1 MRKKELI
8 KKIQELIG
16 SVETLHRENQLYKK
30 ENEELKAELEVLKQN
45 SSPVTQEDNCSM
57 AEGFKVAGEED
68 NKAEQEGKNE
78 AVVIADEAMEYGSLI
93 IGKIVVESARYANE
107 ISASSSE
114 NKKELLNL
122 IMGKAEVAKAEIY
135 SISTGSAPTQTKKD
149 LIDSELSSSLDYFK
163 SVIGQI

>member
-1 MRKKELI
+1 MMRKKELI
-8 KKIQELIG
+8 RKIQELID
-16 SVETLHRENQLYKK
+16 SVETLHRENELYKK
-30 ENEELKAELEVLKQN
+30 ENEELKAELELLKQN
-45 SSPVTQEDNCSM
+45 VTQEDNFCIT
-57 AEGFKVAGEED
+57 EGFKVADEEESQD
-68 NKAEQEGKNE
+68 EQEDKNE
-78 AVVIADEAMEYGSLI
+78 TVVIADQAMEYGSLI

-107 ISASSSE
+107 ISASTSE

-149 LIDSELSSSLDYFK
+149 LIDGELSSSLDYFK

>member
-8 KKIQELIG
+8 RKIQELID
-16 SVETLHRENQLYKK
+16 SVETLHRENELYKK
-30 ENEELKAELEVLKQN
+30 ENEELKAELELLKQN
-45 SSPVTQEDNCSM
+45 VTQEDNFCIT
-57 AEGFKVAGEED
+57 EGFKVADEEESQD
-68 NKAEQEGKNE
+68 EQEDKNE
-78 AVVIADEAMEYGSLI
+78 TVVIADQAMEYGSLI

-107 ISASSSE
+107 ISASTSE

-149 LIDSELSSSLDYFK
+149 LIDGELSSSLDYFK

>member
-8 KKIQELIG
+8 RKIQELID
-16 SVETLHRENQLYKK
+16 SVETLHRENELYKK
-30 ENEELKAELEVLKQN
+30 ENEELKAELELLKQN
-45 SSPVTQEDNCSM
+45 VTQEDNFCIT
-57 AEGFKVAGEED
+57 EGFKVAGEED
-68 NKAEQEGKNE
+68 NKAEQEDKNE
-78 AVVIADEAMEYGSLI
+78 TVVIADQAMEYGSLI

-107 ISASSSE
+107 ISASTSE

-149 LIDSELSSSLDYFK
+149 LIDGELSSSLDYFK

>member
-30 ENEELKAELEVLKQN
+30 ENEELKAELELLKQN
-45 SSPVTQEDNCSM
+45 APAFSVDDNVNEAEGFRVAGQEDN
-57 AEGFKVAGEED
+57 K
-68 NKAEQEGKNE
+68 NEQEEKNE

-107 ISASSSE
+107 ISASVSE

-122 IMGKAEVAKAEIY
+122 IMHFNRL
-135 SISTGSAPTQTKKD
+135 GSDPNKEGFDRRRA
-149 LIDSELSSSLDYFK
+149 FFFA
-163 SVIGQI
+163 

>member
-8 KKIQELIG
+8 RKIQELID
-16 SVETLHRENQLYKK
+16 SVETLHRENELYKK
-30 ENEELKAELEVLKQN
+30 ENEELKAELELLKQN
-45 SSPVTQEDNCSM
+45 VTQEDNFCIT
-57 AEGFKVAGEED
+57 EGFKVADEEESQD
-68 NKAEQEGKNE
+68 EQEDKNE
-78 AVVIADEAMEYGSLI
+78 TVVIADQAMEYGSLI

-107 ISASSSE
+107 ISASTSE

-122 IMGKAEVAKAEIY
+122 IMGNAEVAKAEIY

-149 LIDSELSSSLDYFK
+149 LIDGELSSSLDYFK

>member
-8 KKIQELIG
+8 EKIQELID
-16 SVETLHRENQLYKK
+16 SVETLHRENELYKK
-30 ENEELKAELEVLKQN
+30 ENEELKAELEILKQKAA
-45 SSPVTQEDNCSM
+45 PVAQEDNSCI
-57 AEGFKVAGEED
+57 AEGFKVIYEED
-68 NKAEQEGKNE
+68 DSDEQEDDGE
-78 AVVIADEAMEYGSLI
+78 AVVIADEAMEYGSII

-149 LIDSELSSSLDYFK
+149 LIDGELSSSLDYFK

>member
-8 KKIQELIG
+8 KKIQELID
-16 SVETLHRENQLYKK
+16 SVETLHRENELYKK
-30 ENEELKAELEVLKQN
+30 ENEELKAELELLKQN
-45 SSPVTQEDNCSM
+45 VTQEDNFCIT
-57 AEGFKVAGEED
+57 EGFKVAYEEESQD
-68 NKAEQEGKNE
+68 EQEDKNE
-78 AVVIADEAMEYGSLI
+78 TVVIADQAMEYGSLI

-107 ISASSSE
+107 ISASTSE

-149 LIDSELSSSLDYFK
+149 LIDGELSSSLDYFK